1 MKKLVL
7 RNFSR
12 QISKNCIFAL
22 MKKALFILLL
32 LGAFSLGQ
40 LRAQTNPT
48 PKLSATEAVAD
59 VKFLSD
65 LFFQS
70 HIDLSFVADTEHL
83 RFCFDTLVAGLND
96 SISASQLYVRLA
108 PVFGQIRDIHC
119 ALSLPAE
126 SNDYM
131 NDGGL
136 YLPLTVF
143 VIDSNLYAKNDMEK
157 VIPFGAEIL
166 SINGVKSDEIVKTLL
181 AISSS
186 EGDNVYS
193 RSVIAEIGFTSRFPL
208 FFHVDSINIVEYFS
222 DSTSYSDTIFGV
234 DRNQYSNKR
243 FFDTVFVAEKDPFQ
257 LGYTS
262 DSTIAYMRI
271 ASFMGGSI
279 GEYSRFLNASFR
291 YINHYSPECLVLD
304 LRNNGGGYADYGKM
318 LCRHLIDTPF
328 TYIDNIVSK
337 SSKMVLYEM
346 LRQSPLQP
354 ELYKFINS
362 TLGSKSL
369 RTIWSNE
376 EGRIDTIPQK
386 LVKPFRSKE
395 VYSGFLV
402 VAFNGL
408 SASTTGMV
416 CNVLRNRPNTV
427 FVGQPA
433 GCAVSGTF
441 GQPTQFELPNSGIVG
456 QISILRFN
464 QTKGEPVLTPI
475 EPDVF
480 LADFPAGFSTEKD
493 PQLQELLRWIR
504 QKLQAR

>member
-1 MKKLVL
+1 MKKVQL
-7 RNFSR
+7 
-12 QISKNCIFAL
+12 
-22 MKKALFILLL
+22 ILLL
-32 LGAFSLGQ
+32 LGAFSLDQ
-40 LRAQTNPT
+40 LRAQSDPL

-70 HIDLSFVADTEHL
+70 HINLSFVADTEHL
-83 RFCFDTLVAGLND
+83 RFCLDTLVAGLND
-96 SISASQLYVRLA
+96 SISTSQLYVRLA

-119 ALSLPAE
+119 ALGLPAE
-126 SNDYM
+126 SNDYLK
-131 NDGGL
+131 NGGL
-136 YLPLTVF
+136 YLPLAVF
-143 VIDSNLYAKNDMEK
+143 VIDSNLYAKNDMEQL
-157 VIPFGAEIL
+157 IPFGAEIL

-193 RSVIAEIGFTSRFPL
+193 RSEIAEIGFTSRFPL
-208 FFHVDSINIVEYFS
+208 FFHVDSINVVEYYS
-222 DSTSYSDTIFGV
+222 DSTSHFDTILGV
-234 DRNQYSNKR
+234 DRNQYANQR
-243 FFDTVFVAEKDPFQ
+243 FFDTAFVAEKNPFQ

-271 ASFMGGSI
+271 ASFMGGGF
-279 GEYSRFLNASFR
+279 GEYRRFLSASFR
-291 YINHYSPECLVLD
+291 YINHYSPSCLVLD
-304 LRNNGGGYADYGKM
+304 LRNNGGGYADFGKL
-318 LCRHLIDTPF
+318 LCRHLIDAPF
-328 TYIDNIVSK
+328 TYIDNIVAK
-337 SSKMVLYEM
+337 SSKMVLREM
-346 LRQSPLQP
+346 LRQSPMQP
-354 ELYKFINS
+354 ELYKLMS
-362 TLGSKSL
+362 TTFGSKPL
-369 RTIWSNE
+369 RTIFSDVDE
-376 EGRIDTIPQK
+376 RIDTIPQK
-386 LVKPFRSKE
+386 QAMPFRSKE

-441 GQPTQFELPNSGIVG
+441 GQPTSFELPNSGIVG

-464 QTKGEPVLTPI
+464 QTKDEPSLIPI

-480 LADFPAGFSTEKD
+480 LEDFPTGFSTEKD
-493 PQLQELLRWIR
+493 PQLLEMLRWIR
-504 QKLQAR
+504 QKLKN